1 MAITEIRLF
10 GRDSIQI
17 VRRMRAMLENL
28 IDTVPPNRA
37 PLLRAELE
45 LLDRGVERDFRDP
58 EDRVRAASADS
69 LGVGGAT

>member
-1 MAITEIRLF
+1 
-10 GRDSIQI
+10 
-17 VRRMRAMLENL
+17 MLENL

-58 EDRVRAASADS
+58 EDRTRAALADS
-69 LGVGGAT
+69 LGVGGAI